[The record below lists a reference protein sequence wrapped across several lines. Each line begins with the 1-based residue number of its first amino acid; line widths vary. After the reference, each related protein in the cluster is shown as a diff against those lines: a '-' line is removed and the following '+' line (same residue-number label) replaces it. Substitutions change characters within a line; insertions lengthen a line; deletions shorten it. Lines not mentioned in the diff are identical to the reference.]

1 MTAKSA
7 HPERQTQNRIIKFFE
22 NELKYTYLGNL
33 EDEENFNVRWGDLK
47 QYLSSTGLSSDF
59 IESIVHKFHS
69 VVTDFSQSP
78 YKTNKEVYS
87 KLKYGIKIA
96 EHAGEAEKTIY
107 LINWEDPEK
116 NNFYIAEEVTVNDN
130 VEKRPDIVL
139 YINGIAIAVLELKKS
154 TVSVADGIRQNV
166 TNQREDFIQRFFST
180 IQICAAAND
189 SEGLRY
195 GTSGT
200 TEKYYLEWKED
211 CFTEQLQDKDDLDKF
226 IESKCEKQLN
236 LLEKQCYRIFQK
248 ERLLD
253 IIHNFIIYDS
263 GKKKVCRYNQFY
275 AIKRCQK
282 RLLRNQGGIVWHTQG
297 SGKSLTMVW
306 LSKWI
311 LENIKGSRVLII
323 TDREELDDQIEK
335 LFVEGV
341 KQNIAR
347 SKSSDDLLG
356 MLDNYD
362 ERLMCSLIH
371 KFGRRTGEV
380 SDLDYEKYVEE
391 LKKTMPEGFS
401 VKDKVFV
408 FVDECHRT
416 NSGKLHLAM
425 KSIMPDSVFIGF
437 TGTPLLQVDK
447 EHKTT
452 ATLFGG
458 FIHTYKFDQAV
469 SDGVVLDLR
478 YEARDV
484 PQEVSSKD
492 KIDAWFEAKTKG
504 LMPKAAA
511 ALKEKWA
518 TLQQLYSSKDRLDK
532 IAVDIIFDFET
543 KPRLCD
549 GRGNAL
555 LVAGSIAEACRYYE
569 IFQEKNFKNC
579 ALVSSYKPNR
589 SELRTDFSST
599 TEDSE
604 NWKKQK
610 AYLKMLGYNPD
621 VAVEDEA
628 FYKKI
633 ETFEEKVKEMFKEEP
648 ANMQLL
654 IVVDKLLTG
663 FDAPPC
669 TYLYIDKPMRDHG
682 LFQAICRVNR
692 LDGEDKE
699 FGYIV
704 DYKEL
709 FGDLK
714 DAVNSYTGGA
724 LSGYDVEDVSGLLKN
739 KLEEG
744 KKRFEFLLQELDT
757 LTDDVEYP
765 RDQLAFK
772 HFFCGE
778 SGTVDPENDE
788 DYAKLRSK
796 MYKLVSS
803 LARAYADLKPAF
815 DYVGYSKEMQEKL
828 DRVVKDYV
836 DMKDEIGLSSGD
848 FIDLKQYDSAMRHLI
863 DNYISAQESEKIGDM
878 ENFTLLAYIKK
889 KQEEDLKNGDTGSGK
904 KHTIAQ
910 QNVAETIENNIRR
923 KIVERTPIN
932 PKYYQKMSELFQS
945 LIDERKEEV
954 ASYKEMLEKYASLV
968 TKVESPEQS
977 DCRPDSIRSSKAL
990 CALYD
995 NFANDNE
1002 DYALK
1007 LHQAVLTTKQDHFR
1021 GDLIKERQIKGGIY
1035 KVVCAFEK
1043 ELPREGQMKKVEEIY
1058 KVVEKQEEY

>member
-1 MTAKSA
+1 MTKSA
-7 HPERQTQNRIIKFFE
+7 HSERETQNRIVQFFQK
-22 NELKYTYLGNL
+22 ELGYTYLGNL
-33 EDEENFNVRWGDLK
+33 ADGQNYNVRWGDWK
-47 QYLSSTGLSSDF
+47 RYLGGTGLSDAF
-59 IESIVHKFHS
+59 IDAIQTKFAQILS
-69 VVTDFSQSP
+69 DFSQSP
-78 YKTNKEVYS
+78 YHTNKEVYRI
-87 KLKYGIKIA
+87 LKYGLKLA
-96 EHAGEAEKTIY
+96 EHPGEAPKTVY
-107 LINWEDPEK
+107 FINWKEPDK
-116 NNFYIAEEVTVNDN
+116 NDFYIAEEVTVNDN

-139 YINGIAIAVLELKKS
+139 YVNGIAVAVMELKKS

-166 TNQREDFIQRFFST
+166 TNQREQFIQRFFST

-211 CFTEQLQDKDDLDKF
+211 NFTDQLQDKDDLDKL
-226 IESKCEKQLN
+226 IEDKCSHQLN

-248 ERLLD
+248 DRLLD

-263 GKKKVCRYNQFY
+263 GIKKICRYNQFY
-275 AIKRCQK
+275 AIKRCEK
-282 RLLRNQGGIVWHTQG
+282 RLIRNQGGIVWHTQG

-306 LSKWI
+306 LAKWI
-311 LENIKGSRVLII
+311 LENIKGARVLII

-335 LFVEGV
+335 IFTGV
-341 KQNIAR
+341 DLPIAR
-347 SKSSDDLLG
+347 SRSSDNLLN
-356 MLDNYD
+356 LLNSYD
-362 ERLMCSLIH
+362 RLMCSLIH

-391 LKKTMPEGFS
+391 LKKTIPEGFR
-401 VKDKVFV
+401 VKEKVFV

-437 TGTPLLQVDK
+437 TGTPLLKVDK
-447 EHKTT
+447 DKSTS
-452 ATLFGG
+452 AGLFGG

-478 YEARDV
+478 YEARNV

-504 LMPKAAA
+504 LMPKAIA

-518 TLQQLYSSKDRLDK
+518 TMQQLYSSKDRLEK
-532 IAVDIIFDFET
+532 IALDIIFDFET
-543 KPRLCD
+543 KQRLCD

-569 IFQEKNFKNC
+569 IFQEKNFKSC
-579 ALVSSYKPNR
+579 AIVSSYKPNR
-589 SELRTDFSST
+589 GELRTDFSST

-610 AYLKMLGYNPD
+610 AYLKMLGYDPD
-621 VAVEDEA
+621 VSVEDDD

-633 ETFEEKVKEMFKEEP
+633 ESFEQRVKYMFVEEP
-648 ANMQLL
+648 ANMKLL

-669 TYLYIDKPMRDHG
+669 TYLYIDKPMHDHG

-692 LDGEDKE
+692 LDGDDKE

-724 LSGYDVEDVSGLLKN
+724 LSGYSDEDVSGLLKN

-744 KKRFEFLLQELDT
+744 KKRFEALLHELDT

-778 SGTVDPENDE
+778 SGTVDPDNDE

-803 LARAYADLKPAF
+803 LARAYAELKPAF
-815 DYVGYSKEMQEKL
+815 DDVGYSKEHQDKYN
-828 DRVVKDYV
+828 RIVKDYM
-836 DMKDEIGLSSGD
+836 DLREEIGLSSGD
-848 FIDLKQYDSAMRHLI
+848 FIDLKQYDTAMRHLI
-863 DNYISAQESEKIGDM
+863 DNYIGAQDSERLGDM
-878 ENFTLLAYIKK
+878 ENFTLLSYIKK
-889 KQEEDLKNGDTGSGK
+889 KQEEDQKNDGTDHVK
-904 KHTIAQ
+904 KHTKAQ

-923 KIVERTPIN
+923 KIIEKSPIN
-932 PKYYQKMSELFQS
+932 PKHYQKMSELFQT
-945 LIDERKEEV
+945 LIDERKNEV
-954 ASYKEMLEKYASLV
+954 ASYKEMLEKYAELINQ
-968 TKVESPEQS
+968 VEAPEKN
-977 DCRPDSIRSSKAL
+977 DIHPLSIRTSLAL

-995 NFANDNE
+995 NFGQNE
-1002 DYALK
+1002 EYALA
-1007 LHQAVLTTKQDHFR
+1007 LHNAVLDTKQDHFR

-1035 KVVCAFEK
+1035 KVVCKFESD
-1043 ELPREGQMKKVEEIY
+1043 LPREQQMKKVEEIY
-1058 KVVEKQEEY
+1058 AVAEKQEEY

>member
-1 MTAKSA
+1 MTRSA
-7 HPERQTQNRIIKFFE
+7 HPESETQKRIIKFFK
-22 NELKYTYLGNL
+22 NELGYEYLGNL
-33 EDEENFNVRWGDLK
+33 EDDINENVRWSDWTEFLLK
-47 QYLSSTGLSSDF
+47 AGYSSEFIFSLMTEFKRTLSDY
-59 IESIVHKFHS
+59 
-69 VVTDFSQSP
+69 SQSP
-78 YKTNKEVYS
+78 YHTNKEVYRI
-87 KLKYGIKIA
+87 LKYGLKLP
-96 EHAGEAEKTIY
+96 EHPGEAPKTVY
-107 LINWEDPEK
+107 FINWEEPEK
-116 NNFYIAEEVTVNDN
+116 NDFYIAEEVTVNGN

-139 YINGIAIAVLELKKS
+139 YINGIAVAVMELKKS

-166 TNQREDFIQRFFST
+166 TNQREQFIERFFST

-195 GTSGT
+195 GTFKT
-200 TEKYYLEWKED
+200 PEKYYLEWKED
-211 CFTEQLQDKDDLDKF
+211 NFTDQLQDKDDLDKE
-226 IESKCEKQLN
+226 IESKCSNQLN
-236 LLEKQCYRIFQK
+236 LLEQQCYRIFQK

-253 IIHNFIIYDS
+253 IIHNFIIFDN
-263 GKKKVCRYNQFY
+263 GIKKICRYNQFY
-275 AIKRCQK
+275 AVKRCQK
-282 RLLRNQGGIVWHTQG
+282 RLVRNQGGIVWHTQG

-306 LSKWI
+306 LAKWI
-311 LENIKGSRVLII
+311 LENISGSRVLVI

-335 LFVEGV
+335 IFVGV
-341 KQNIAR
+341 DLNIVR
-347 SKSSDDLLG
+347 SKSSDDLLSLLNG
-356 MLDNYD
+356 Y

-391 LKKTMPEGFS
+391 LKKTIPEGFS
-401 VKDKVFV
+401 VKEKVFV

-425 KSIMPDSVFIGF
+425 KSIMPDSVFVGF
-437 TGTPLLQVDK
+437 TGTPLLKVDK
-447 EHKTT
+447 EQRTT

-469 SDGVVLDLR
+469 RDGVVVDLR
-478 YEARDV
+478 YEARNV

-504 LMPKAAA
+504 LMPKAVA

-518 TLQQLYSSKDRLDK
+518 TMQQLYSSRDRLEK
-532 IAVDIIFDFET
+532 IAVDIMFDFET
-543 KPRLCD
+543 KQRLCD

-579 ALVSSYKPNR
+579 AIVSSYKPNR
-589 SELRTDFSST
+589 GELRTDFSST

-610 AYLKMLGYNPD
+610 AYLKMLGYDPD
-621 VAVEDEA
+621 VSVEDND
-628 FYKKI
+628 FYRRIDEFEIRVKK
-633 ETFEEKVKEMFKEEP
+633 MFVEEP

-692 LDGEDKE
+692 LDGDDKE
-699 FGYIV
+699 FGYVV
-704 DYKEL
+704 DFKEL
-709 FGDLK
+709 FGNLT
-714 DAVNSYTGGA
+714 DAVNSYTGNA
-724 LSGYDVEDVSGLLKN
+724 LSGFDDEDVSGLLKN

-744 KKRFEFLLQELDT
+744 KKRFEFLLQELET

-788 DYAKLRSK
+788 EYAKLRSK
-796 MYKLVSS
+796 MYKIVSS

-815 DYVGYSKEMQEKL
+815 DDVGYSKEQQEKYN
-828 DRVVKDYV
+828 RIVKDYM

-848 FIDLKQYDSAMRHLI
+848 FIDLKQYDNAMRHLI
-863 DNYISAQESEKIGDM
+863 DNYISASDSEKLGDM
-878 ENFTLLAYIKK
+878 ENFTLLAYIQK
-889 KQEEDLKNGDTGSGK
+889 KQEEENQKEESDKDENRRK
-904 KHTIAQ
+904 AH
-910 QNVAETIENNIRR
+910 QNVAENIENNIRR
-923 KIVERTPIN
+923 KIIEKTPVN
-932 PKYYQKMSELFQS
+932 PKYYQKMSELFQT
-945 LIDERKEEV
+945 LINERKEEV
-954 ASYKEMLEKYASLV
+954 ASYKEMLEKYAELV
-968 TKVESPEQS
+968 TQVESPEQN
-977 DCRPDSIRSSKAL
+977 DMHPESIRVSLAL

-995 NFANDNE
+995 NFGQKE
-1002 DYALK
+1002 DYALA
-1007 LHQAVLTTKQDHFR
+1007 LHKAVLATKQNRFR
-1021 GDLIKERQIKGGIY
+1021 GDLIKERQIKGGIF
-1035 KVVCAFEK
+1035 KEVCRFESD
-1043 ELPREGQMKKVEEIY
+1043 LPRDEQMKKVEEIY
-1058 KVVEKQEEY
+1058 AVVEKQDEY

>member
-1 MTAKSA
+1 MTKSA
-7 HPERQTQNRIIKFFE
+7 HPERETQNRIVTFFQK
-22 NELKYTYLGNL
+22 ELGYKYLGNL
-33 EDEENFNVRWGDLK
+33 EESENYNVRWGDWKSFLTDNG
-47 QYLSSTGLSSDF
+47 YGAAF
-59 IESIVHKFHS
+59 IESLQNEFNKILA
-69 VVTDFSQSP
+69 DFSQSP
-78 YKTNKEVYS
+78 YHTNKEVYRI
-87 KLKYGIKIA
+87 LKYGLKLA
-96 EHAGEAEKTIY
+96 EHPGESPKTVY
-107 LINWEDPEK
+107 FINWEEPEK
-116 NNFYIAEEVTVNDN
+116 NNFYIAEEVTINGN

-139 YINGIAIAVLELKKS
+139 YINGIAVAVMELKKS

-166 TNQREDFIQRFFST
+166 TNQREQFIQRFFST
-180 IQICAAAND
+180 VQICAAAND

-211 CFTEQLQDKDDLDKF
+211 NFTDQLQDKDDLDKE
-226 IESKCEKQLN
+226 IETACSKQLN

-263 GKKKVCRYNQFY
+263 GIKKVCRYNQFY

-282 RLLRNQGGIVWHTQG
+282 RLARNQGGIVWHTQG

-306 LSKWI
+306 LTKWI
-311 LENIKGSRVLII
+311 LENITGARVLII

-335 LFVEGV
+335 IFTGV
-341 KQNIAR
+341 DLQIAR
-347 SKSSDDLLG
+347 SKSSDDLLN
-356 MLDNYD
+356 LLNNYD
-362 ERLMCSLIH
+362 WRLMCSLIH

-391 LKKTMPEGFS
+391 LKKTIPVGFS

-437 TGTPLLQVDK
+437 TGTPLLKVDK
-447 EHKTT
+447 EQKTT

-469 SDGVVLDLR
+469 RDGVVLDLR
-478 YEARDV
+478 YEARNV

-504 LMPKAAA
+504 LMPKATA

-518 TLQQLYSSKDRLDK
+518 TLQQLYSSKDRLEK
-532 IAVDIIFDFET
+532 IALDIIFDFET
-543 KPRLCD
+543 KQRLCD

-555 LVAGSIAEACRYYE
+555 LVAGSISEACRYYE

-579 ALVSSYKPNR
+579 AIVSSYKPNR
-589 SELRTDFSST
+589 AELRTDFSST

-610 AYLKMLGYNPD
+610 AYLKMLGYDPD
-621 VAVEDEA
+621 LSVEDDD

-633 ETFEEKVKEMFKEEP
+633 EAFEKRVKDMFVDEP

-669 TYLYIDKPMRDHG
+669 TYLYIDKPMHDHG

-692 LDGEDKE
+692 LDGDDKE
-699 FGYIV
+699 FGYVV

-714 DAVNSYTGGA
+714 DAVNSYTGNA
-724 LSGYDVEDVSGLLKN
+724 LSGFDEEDISGLLKN

-744 KKRFEFLLQELDT
+744 KKRFEFLLQELET

-778 SGTVDPENDE
+778 SGTVDPDND
-788 DYAKLRSK
+788 DDFAKLRSK

-815 DYVGYSKEMQEKL
+815 DDVGYSKEQQEKYNKL
-828 DRVVKDYV
+828 VKEYV
-836 DMKDEIGLSSGD
+836 DLKDEIGLSSGD

-863 DNYISAQESEKIGDM
+863 DNYISASDSEKLGDM
-878 ENFTLLAYIKK
+878 ENFTLLAYIQK
-889 KQEEDLKNGDTGSGK
+889 KQEEDLKNGGSESGK
-904 KHTIAQ
+904 KHTLAQ

-923 KIVERTPIN
+923 KIIEKTPVN
-932 PKYYQKMSELFQS
+932 PKYYQKMSELFQT

-954 ASYKEMLEKYASLV
+954 ASYKEMLEKYAGLV
-968 TKVESPEQS
+968 IQVENPEQNDS
-977 DCRPDSIRSSKAL
+977 HPESIRTSLAL

-995 NFANDNE
+995 NFGE
-1002 DYALK
+1002 DEEYALA
-1007 LHQAVLTTKQDHFR
+1007 LHKAVLDTKQDHFR

-1035 KVVCAFEK
+1035 RVVQKFMNEAERD
-1043 ELPREGQMKKVEEIY
+1043 EQMAT
-1058 KVVEKQEEY
+1058 VEKIYEIVKEQAEY

>member
-1 MTAKSA
+1 MAKSL
-7 HPERQTQNRIIKFFE
+7 HPERETQNRIVKFFE
-22 NELKYTYLGNL
+22 KELGYKYLGNL
-33 EDEENFNVRWGDLK
+33 GDEENFNIRWGDWK
-47 QYLSSTGLSSDF
+47 KFLSDSGYSAAFIDSLQNEFFKTLS
-59 IESIVHKFHS
+59 
-69 VVTDFSQSP
+69 DFSQSP
-78 YKTNKEVYS
+78 YHTNKEVYRI
-87 KLKYGIKIA
+87 LKYGLKLA
-96 EHAGEAEKTIY
+96 EFPGEAPKTVY
-107 LINWEDPEK
+107 FINWEEPEK
-116 NNFYIAEEVTVNDN
+116 NNFYIAEEVTVNGN

-139 YINGIAIAVLELKKS
+139 YINGIAIAVMELKKS

-166 TNQREDFIQRFFST
+166 TNQREQFIQRFFST
-180 IQICAAAND
+180 IQICVAAND

-211 CFTEQLQDKDDLDKF
+211 NFTDQLQDKDDLDKE
-226 IESKCEKQLN
+226 IEAKCEKQLN

-263 GKKKVCRYNQFY
+263 GIKKICRYNQFY
-275 AIKRCQK
+275 AIKRCEK
-282 RLLRNQGGIVWHTQG
+282 RLVRNQGGIVWHTQG

-306 LSKWI
+306 LTKWI
-311 LENIKGSRVLII
+311 LENIKSSRVLII
-323 TDREELDDQIEK
+323 TDREELDEQIEK
-335 LFVEGV
+335 IFTGV
-341 KQNIAR
+341 DLKIAR
-347 SKSSDDLLG
+347 SKSSDNLLTH
-356 MLDNYD
+356 LNSY
-362 ERLMCSLIH
+362 ETRLMCSLIH

-391 LKKTMPEGFS
+391 LKKTIPADFS

-425 KSIMPDSVFIGF
+425 KSIMPDSVFVGF
-437 TGTPLLQVDK
+437 TGTPLLKVDK
-447 EHKTT
+447 EQKTT

-478 YEARDV
+478 YEARNIPQDV
-484 PQEVSSKD
+484 SNKE
-492 KIDAWFEAKTKG
+492 KIDAWFESKTKG
-504 LMPKAAA
+504 LMPKAVA
-511 ALKEKWA
+511 ALKQKWA
-518 TLQQLYSSKDRLDK
+518 TMQQLYSSKDRLSK
-532 IAVDIIFDFET
+532 IALDIIFDFGT

-569 IFQEKNFKNC
+569 IFQDKNFKNC
-579 ALVSSYKPNR
+579 AIVSSYKPNR

-621 VAVEDEA
+621 VSVEDDD

-633 ETFEEKVKEMFKEEP
+633 EVFEKRVKDMFVEEP

-669 TYLYIDKPMRDHG
+669 TYLYIDKPMHDHG

-692 LDGEDKE
+692 LDNEDKE

-724 LSGYDVEDVSGLLKN
+724 LSGYSEEDVSGLLKN

-757 LTDDVEYP
+757 LTDDVDYP

-788 DYAKLRSK
+788 EYAKLRSK

-815 DYVGYSKEMQEKL
+815 DDVGYSKEQQEKYNRL
-828 DRVVKDYV
+828 VKDYI
-836 DMKDEIGLSSGD
+836 DLKDEIGLSSGD

-863 DNYISAQESEKIGDM
+863 DNYISAQESEKLGDM
-878 ENFTLLAYIKK
+878 ENFTLLSYIKK
-889 KQEEDLKNGDTGSGK
+889 KQDEELKNGTSDTGKRHSK
-904 KHTIAQ
+904 AQ

-923 KIVERTPIN
+923 KIVEKTPVN
-932 PKYYQKMSELFQS
+932 PKYYQKMSELFQT
-945 LIDERKEEV
+945 LIDERKNEV
-954 ASYKEMLEKYASLV
+954 ASYKEMLEKYANLVSDIEQPENNDIHPESICSSL
-968 TKVESPEQS
+968 
-977 DCRPDSIRSSKAL
+977 AL

-995 NFANDNE
+995 NFTQNE
-1002 DYALK
+1002 EYALA
-1007 LHQAVLTTKQDHFR
+1007 LHEAILNTKQDHFR

-1035 KVVCAFEK
+1035 KVVCKYESN
-1043 ELPREGQMKKVEEIY
+1043 LTREEQMKKVEEIY
-1058 KVVEKQEEY
+1058 FVAEKQEEY

>member
-7 HPERQTQNRIIKFFE
+7 HPEKETQKRIIKFFE
-22 NELKYTYLGNL
+22 NELNYTYLGNL
-33 EDEENFNVRWGDLK
+33 EDEENYNVRWSDLK
-47 QYLSSTGLSSDF
+47 AYLSSSELSSDF
-59 IESIVHKFHS
+59 IESIINKFHTA
-69 VVTDFSQSP
+69 VTDFSQSP
-78 YKTNKEVYS
+78 YHTNKEVYGI
-87 KLKYGIKIA
+87 LKYGLKLA
-96 EHAGEAEKTIY
+96 EHADEAPKTIY
-107 LINWEDPEK
+107 LINWDEPEK
-116 NNFYIAEEVTVNDN
+116 NNFYIAEEVTVNGN
-130 VEKRPDIVL
+130 VEKRPDLVL
-139 YINGIAIAVLELKKS
+139 YINGIAIAVMELKKS

-195 GTSGT
+195 GTFKT
-200 TEKYYLEWKED
+200 PEKYYLEWKED
-211 CFTEQLQDKDDLDKF
+211 CFTDQLQDKDDLDKL
-226 IESKCEKQLN
+226 IESKCDKQLN

-253 IIHNFIIYDS
+253 IIHNFIIFDS
-263 GKKKVCRYNQFY
+263 GIKKVCRYNQFY
-275 AIKRCQK
+275 AIKRCEK

-335 LFVEGV
+335 IFTGV
-341 KQNIAR
+341 DLKIAR
-347 SKSSDDLLG
+347 SKSSDNLLS

-484 PQEVSSKD
+484 PQDVTSKD
-492 KIDAWFEAKTKG
+492 KIDAWFDAKTKG

-511 ALKEKWA
+511 ALKAKWA
-518 TLQQLYSSKDRLDK
+518 TLQQLYSSKDRLEK
-532 IAVDIIFDFET
+532 IALDIIFDFET
-543 KPRLCD
+543 KQRLCD

-569 IFQEKNFKNC
+569 IFQDKNFKNC
-579 ALVSSYKPNR
+579 AIVSSYKPNR
-589 SELRTDFSST
+589 GELRTDFSST

-604 NWKKQK
+604 TWKKQK

-621 VAVEDEA
+621 VSVEDDD

-633 ETFEEKVKEMFKEEP
+633 EAFEKRVKEMFIEEP

-669 TYLYIDKPMRDHG
+669 TYLYIDKPMHDHG

-724 LSGYDVEDVSGLLKN
+724 LSGYDDEDISGLLKSR
-739 KLEEG
+739 LEEG

-815 DYVGYSKEMQEKL
+815 NDVGYSKELQAKY
-828 DRVVKDYV
+828 DQCVKDYI

-863 DNYISAQESEKIGDM
+863 DNYINAQESEKIGDM

-889 KQEEDLKNGDTGSGK
+889 KQEEDLKNGGSNNNK
-904 KHTIAQ
+904 KHTTAQ

-923 KIVERTPIN
+923 KIVEKSPIN

-968 TKVESPEQS
+968 TEVESPEKDES
-977 DCRPDSIRSSKAL
+977 RPNSIRSSKAL

-1007 LHQAVLTTKQDHFR
+1007 LHQAILNTKQDHFR

-1043 ELPREGQMKKVEEIY
+1043 ELIREEQMKKVEEIY

>member
-1 MTAKSA
+1 MT
-7 HPERQTQNRIIKFFE
+7 
-22 NELKYTYLGNL
+22 
-33 EDEENFNVRWGDLK
+33 
-47 QYLSSTGLSSDF
+47 
-59 IESIVHKFHS
+59 FHS
-69 VVTDFSQSP
+69 RS
-78 YKTNKEVYS
+78 
-87 KLKYGIKIA
+87 
-96 EHAGEAEKTIY
+96 KTIY
-107 LINWEDPEK
+107 LINWEQPEK
-116 NNFYIAEEVTVNDN
+116 NDFYIAEEVTVNGN
-130 VEKRPDIVL
+130 VEKRPDLVL
-139 YINGIAIAVLELKKS
+139 YINGIAVAVIELKKS

-248 ERLLD
+248 DRLLD
-253 IIHNFIIYDS
+253 ILHNFIIYDS
-263 GKKKVCRYNQFY
+263 GIKKVCRYNQFY
-275 AIKRCQK
+275 ALKRCQK

-335 LFVEGV
+335 IFTGV
-341 KQNIAR
+341 DLKIAR
-347 SKSSDDLLG
+347 SKSSDDLLS

-391 LKKTMPEGFS
+391 LKKTMSEGFS

-543 KPRLCD
+543 KQRLCD

-569 IFQEKNFKNC
+569 IFQDKNFKNC
-579 ALVSSYKPNR
+579 AIVSSYKPNR
-589 SELRTDFSST
+589 GELRTDFSST

-604 NWKKQK
+604 TWKKQK

-621 VAVEDEA
+621 VSVEDDD

-633 ETFEEKVKEMFKEEP
+633 E
-648 ANMQLL
+648 
-654 IVVDKLLTG
+654 
-663 FDAPPC
+663 
-669 TYLYIDKPMRDHG
+669 
-682 LFQAICRVNR
+682 
-692 LDGEDKE
+692 
-699 FGYIV
+699 
-704 DYKEL
+704 
-709 FGDLK
+709 
-714 DAVNSYTGGA
+714 
-724 LSGYDVEDVSGLLKN
+724 
-739 KLEEG
+739 
-744 KKRFEFLLQELDT
+744 
-757 LTDDVEYP
+757 
-765 RDQLAFK
+765 AFK
-772 HFFCGE
+772 K
-778 SGTVDPENDE
+778 T
-788 DYAKLRSK
+788 R
-796 MYKLVSS
+796 
-803 LARAYADLKPAF
+803 
-815 DYVGYSKEMQEKL
+815 
-828 DRVVKDYV
+828 
-836 DMKDEIGLSSGD
+836 
-848 FIDLKQYDSAMRHLI
+848 
-863 DNYISAQESEKIGDM
+863 
-878 ENFTLLAYIKK
+878 
-889 KQEEDLKNGDTGSGK
+889 
-904 KHTIAQ
+904 
-910 QNVAETIENNIRR
+910 
-923 KIVERTPIN
+923 
-932 PKYYQKMSELFQS
+932 
-945 LIDERKEEV
+945 
-954 ASYKEMLEKYASLV
+954 
-968 TKVESPEQS
+968 
-977 DCRPDSIRSSKAL
+977 
-990 CALYD
+990 
-995 NFANDNE
+995 
-1002 DYALK
+1002 
-1007 LHQAVLTTKQDHFR
+1007 
-1021 GDLIKERQIKGGIY
+1021 
-1035 KVVCAFEK
+1035 
-1043 ELPREGQMKKVEEIY
+1043 
-1058 KVVEKQEEY
+1058 

>member
-1 MTAKSA
+1 MAKSV
-7 HPERQTQNRIIKFFE
+7 HPERETQNRIINFFQK
-22 NELKYTYLGNL
+22 ELGYKYLGNL
-33 EDEENFNVRWGDLK
+33 GDEENFNIRWGDWK
-47 QYLSSTGLSSDF
+47 KFLSDSGYSAPF
-59 IESIVHKFHS
+59 VESLQNEFFKTFN
-69 VVTDFSQSP
+69 DFSKSP
-78 YKTNKEVYS
+78 YHTNKEVYRI
-87 KLKYGIKIA
+87 LKYGLKLA
-96 EHAGEAEKTIY
+96 EFPGEAPKTVY
-107 LINWEDPEK
+107 FINWKEPEK
-116 NNFYIAEEVTVNDN
+116 NNFYIAEEVTVNGN

-139 YINGIAIAVLELKKS
+139 YINGIAIAVMELKKS

-166 TNQREDFIQRFFST
+166 TNQREQFIQRFFST
-180 IQICAAAND
+180 IQICVAAND

-211 CFTEQLQDKDDLDKF
+211 NFTDQLQDKDDLDK
-226 IESKCEKQLN
+226 ILEGKCSKQLN
-236 LLEKQCYRIFQK
+236 LLEQQCYRIFQK
-248 ERLLD
+248 ERLLN
-253 IIHNFIIYDS
+253 IIHNFIIFDS
-263 GKKKVCRYNQFY
+263 GIKKICRYNQFY
-275 AIKRCQK
+275 AIMRCEK
-282 RLLRNQGGIVWHTQG
+282 RLSRNQGGIVWHTQG

-306 LSKWI
+306 LAKWI
-311 LENIKGSRVLII
+311 LENIKDSRVLII

-335 LFVEGV
+335 IFTGV
-341 KQNIAR
+341 DLNIKR
-347 SKSSDDLLG
+347 SRSSDNLLKL
-356 MLDNYD
+356 LDGYD
-362 ERLMCSLIH
+362 RLMCSLIH
-371 KFGRRTGEV
+371 KFGRRTGDV

-391 LKKTMPEGFS
+391 LKKTIPADFS

-425 KSIMPDSVFIGF
+425 KSIMPDSVFVGF
-437 TGTPLLQVDK
+437 TGTPLLKVDK

-469 SDGVVLDLR
+469 NDGVVLDLR
-478 YEARDV
+478 YEARNIPQDV
-484 PQEVSSKD
+484 SNKE
-492 KIDAWFEAKTKG
+492 KIDAWFESKTKG
-504 LMPKAAA
+504 LMPKAVA
-511 ALKEKWA
+511 ALKQKWA
-518 TLQQLYSSKDRLDK
+518 TMQQLYSSKDRLEK
-532 IAVDIIFDFET
+532 IALDIIFDFET
-543 KPRLCD
+543 KQRLCD

-569 IFQEKNFKNC
+569 IFQDKNFKNC
-579 ALVSSYKPNR
+579 AIVSSYKPNR

-599 TEDSE
+599 IEDSE

-621 VAVEDEA
+621 VSVEDNDFYNKIEA
-628 FYKKI
+628 F
-633 ETFEEKVKEMFKEEP
+633 EKRVKDMFVEEP

-669 TYLYIDKPMRDHG
+669 TYLYIDKSMHDHG

-714 DAVNSYTGGA
+714 DAVKSYTGGA
-724 LSGYDVEDVSGLLKN
+724 LSGYSEEDISGLLKN

-778 SGTVDPENDE
+778 SGNVDPENDE
-788 DYAKLRSK
+788 EYAKLRSK
-796 MYKLVSS
+796 MYKIVSS

-815 DYVGYSKEMQEKL
+815 DDVGYTKEQQETYNRL
-828 DRVVKDYV
+828 VKDYM
-836 DMKDEIGLSSGD
+836 DLKDEIGLSSGD
-848 FIDLKQYDSAMRHLI
+848 FIDLKQYDSSMRHLI
-863 DNYISAQESEKIGDM
+863 DNYIRAEDSEKIGDM

-889 KQEEDLKNGDTGSGK
+889 KQSEDLKNDFDSNK
-904 KHTIAQ
+904 KQNKAQ

-923 KIVERTPIN
+923 KIIEKTPVN
-932 PKYYQKMSELFQS
+932 PKYYQKMSELFQI
-945 LIDERKEEV
+945 LINERKEEV
-954 ASYKEMLEKYASLV
+954 ASYKEMLEKYANLV
-968 TKVESPEQS
+968 SDIEEPLKSNFYPE
-977 DCRPDSIRSSKAL
+977 SIRSSFAL

-995 NFANDNE
+995 NFTQNE
-1002 DYALK
+1002 EYALA
-1007 LHQAVLTTKQDHFR
+1007 LHESILTTKQDHFR
-1021 GDLIKERQIKGGIY
+1021 GDLIKERQKKGGIY
-1035 KVVCAFEK
+1035 QVIRKFE
-1043 ELPREGQMKKVEEIY
+1043 LNLSREEQMKKVEAIY
-1058 KVVEKQEEY
+1058 EVVKEQDEY

>member
-1 MTAKSA
+1 MTKSA
-7 HPERQTQNRIIKFFE
+7 HPERETQKRIIKFFQK
-22 NELKYTYLGNL
+22 ELGYTYLGDL
-33 EDEENFNVRWGDLK
+33 SEDQNYNIRWGDWK
-47 QYLSSTGLSSDF
+47 KFLSDSGYSAPF
-59 IESIVHKFHS
+59 IESLQNEFFKTLS
-69 VVTDFSQSP
+69 DYSQSP
-78 YKTNKEVYS
+78 YHTNKEVYRI
-87 KLKYGIKIA
+87 LKYGLKLA
-96 EHAGEAEKTIY
+96 EHPGEAPKTVY
-107 LINWEDPEK
+107 FINWDEPEK
-116 NNFYIAEEVTVNDN
+116 NDFYIAEEVTVNGN

-139 YINGIAIAVLELKKS
+139 YINGIAVAVMELKKS

-166 TNQREDFIQRFFST
+166 TNQREQFIQRFFST
-180 IQICAAAND
+180 VQICVAAND

-211 CFTEQLQDKDDLDKF
+211 NFTDQLQDKDDLDKE
-226 IESKCEKQLN
+226 IETACAKQLN

-248 ERLLD
+248 SRLLD
-253 IIHNFIIYDS
+253 IIHNFIIYDN
-263 GKKKVCRYNQFY
+263 GIKKICRYNQFY
-275 AIKRCQK
+275 AIKRCEK
-282 RLLRNQGGIVWHTQG
+282 RLARNQGGIVWHTQG

-306 LSKWI
+306 LTKWI

-335 LFVEGV
+335 IFNGV
-341 KQNIAR
+341 DLKIKR
-347 SKSSDDLLG
+347 SKSSNNLLDLL
-356 MLDNYD
+356 NEY
-362 ERLMCSLIH
+362 ENRLMCSLIH

-380 SDLDYEKYVEE
+380 SDLDYEKYVAE
-391 LKKTMPEGFS
+391 LKKTIPEGFS
-401 VKDKVFV
+401 VKEKVFV

-425 KSIMPDSVFIGF
+425 KSIMPDSVFVGF
-437 TGTPLLQVDK
+437 TGTPLLKVDK
-447 EHKTT
+447 DKKTT
-452 ATLFGG
+452 AGLFGG
-458 FIHTYKFDQAV
+458 YIHTYKFDQAV

-478 YEARDV
+478 YEARNV
-484 PQEVSSKD
+484 PQEVNSKE
-492 KIDAWFEAKTKG
+492 KIDAWFDAKTKG
-504 LMPKAAA
+504 LMPKATA

-518 TLQQLYSSKDRLDK
+518 TMQQLYSSKDRLKK
-532 IAVDIIFDFET
+532 IALDIIFDFET
-543 KPRLCD
+543 KQRLCD

-569 IFQEKNFKNC
+569 IFQAENFKNC
-579 ALVSSYKPNR
+579 AIVSSYKPNR
-589 SELRTDFSST
+589 GELRTDFSST

-610 AYLKMLGYNPD
+610 AYLKMLGYDPD
-621 VAVEDEA
+621 VSVEDDD

-633 ETFEEKVKEMFKEEP
+633 EAFEKRVKTMFVEEP

-669 TYLYIDKPMRDHG
+669 TYLYIDKPMHDHG

-714 DAVNSYTGGA
+714 EAVNSYTGGA
-724 LSGYDVEDVSGLLKN
+724 LSGYSDEDVSGLLKSR
-739 KLEEG
+739 LEEG
-744 KKRFEFLLQELDT
+744 KKRFELLLQELDT

-778 SGTVDPENDE
+778 SGTVDPDNDE
-788 DYAKLRSK
+788 NYAKLRSK

-815 DYVGYSKEMQEKL
+815 DDVGYSKEQQEKYN
-828 DRVVKDYV
+828 RVVKDYM
-836 DMKDEIGLSSGD
+836 DLKDEIGLSSGD

-863 DNYISAQESEKIGDM
+863 DNYISAQDSEKLGEM
-878 ENFTLLAYIKK
+878 ENFTLLSYIKK
-889 KQEEDLKNGDTGSGK
+889 KQEEDEKNGGSDLGK
-904 KHTIAQ
+904 KHSKAQ

-923 KIVERTPIN
+923 KIIEKTPVN
-932 PKYYQKMSELFQS
+932 PKYYQKMSELFQT
-945 LIDERKEEV
+945 LIDERKDEV
-954 ASYKEMLEKYASLV
+954 ASYKEMLEKYAELV
-968 TKVESPEQS
+968 SKVEEPEKNDIHPQ
-977 DCRPDSIRSSKAL
+977 SIRTSLAL

-995 NFANDNE
+995 NFGQNE
-1002 DYALK
+1002 EYALA
-1007 LHQAVLTTKQDHFR
+1007 LHKAVLDTKQDHFR

-1035 KVVCAFEK
+1035 KVVCEFESDLQRD
-1043 ELPREGQMKKVEEIY
+1043 EQMKKVEEIY
-1058 KVVEKQEEY
+1058 AVAEMQEEY

>member
-1 MTAKSA
+1 MSKSL
-7 HPERQTQNRIIKFFE
+7 HPERETQNRIVKFFE
-22 NELKYTYLGNL
+22 KELGYKYLGNL
-33 EDEENFNVRWGDLK
+33 EAEANFNVRWGDWK
-47 QYLSSTGLSSDF
+47 KFLSDSGYSAPF
-59 IESIVHKFHS
+59 VESLQNEFNKMLA
-69 VVTDFSQSP
+69 DFSQSP
-78 YKTNKEVYS
+78 YHTNKEVYRI
-87 KLKYGIKIA
+87 LKYGLKLA
-96 EHAGEAEKTIY
+96 EFPGEAPKTVY
-107 LINWEDPEK
+107 FINWEEPEK
-116 NNFYIAEEVTVNDN
+116 NNFYIAEEVTVNGN

-139 YINGIAIAVLELKKS
+139 YINGIAIAVMELKKS

-166 TNQREDFIQRFFST
+166 TNQREQFIQRFFST
-180 IQICAAAND
+180 IQICVAAND

-211 CFTEQLQDKDDLDKF
+211 NFTDQLQDKDDLDK
-226 IESKCEKQLN
+226 ILEGKCSKQLN
-236 LLEKQCYRIFQK
+236 LLEQQCYRIFQK

-253 IIHNFIIYDS
+253 IIHNFIIFDS
-263 GKKKVCRYNQFY
+263 GIKKICRYNQFY
-275 AIKRCQK
+275 AIKRCEK
-282 RLLRNQGGIVWHTQG
+282 RLSRNQGGIVWHTQG

-306 LSKWI
+306 LAKWI
-311 LENIKGSRVLII
+311 LENIKDSRVLII

-335 LFVEGV
+335 IFTGV
-341 KQNIAR
+341 DLNIKR
-347 SKSSDDLLG
+347 SRSSDNLLKL
-356 MLDNYD
+356 LDGYD
-362 ERLMCSLIH
+362 RLMCSLIH
-371 KFGRRTGEV
+371 KFGRRTGDV

-391 LKKTMPEGFS
+391 LKKTIPADFS

-425 KSIMPDSVFIGF
+425 KSIMPDSVFVGF
-437 TGTPLLQVDK
+437 TGTPLLKVDK

-469 SDGVVLDLR
+469 NDGVVLDLR
-478 YEARDV
+478 YEAKNIPQDV
-484 PQEVSSKD
+484 SNKE
-492 KIDAWFEAKTKG
+492 KIDAWFESKTKG
-504 LMPKAAA
+504 LMPKAVA
-511 ALKEKWA
+511 ALKQKWA
-518 TLQQLYSSKDRLDK
+518 TMQQLYSSKDRLEK
-532 IAVDIIFDFET
+532 IALDIIFDFET
-543 KPRLCD
+543 KQRLCD

-569 IFQEKNFKNC
+569 IFQDKNFKNC
-579 ALVSSYKPNR
+579 AIVSSYKPNR

-610 AYLKMLGYNPD
+610 AYLKMLGYNQD
-621 VAVEDEA
+621 VSVEDDD

-633 ETFEEKVKEMFKEEP
+633 EAFEKRVKDMFVEEP

-669 TYLYIDKPMRDHG
+669 TYLYIDKSMHDHG

-714 DAVNSYTGGA
+714 DAVKSYTGGA
-724 LSGYDVEDVSGLLKN
+724 LSGYSEEDISGLLKN

-778 SGTVDPENDE
+778 SGNVDPENDE
-788 DYAKLRSK
+788 EYAKLRSK
-796 MYKLVSS
+796 MYKIVSS

-815 DYVGYSKEMQEKL
+815 DDVGYTKEQQETYNRL
-828 DRVVKDYV
+828 VKDYM
-836 DMKDEIGLSSGD
+836 DLKDEIGLSSGD
-848 FIDLKQYDSAMRHLI
+848 FIDLKQYDSSMRHLI
-863 DNYISAQESEKIGDM
+863 DNYIRAEDSEKIGDM
-878 ENFTLLAYIKK
+878 KNFTLLAYIKK
-889 KQEEDLKNGDTGSGK
+889 KQAEDLKNDFDSNK
-904 KHTIAQ
+904 KQNKAQ

-923 KIVERTPIN
+923 KIIEKTPVN
-932 PKYYQKMSELFQS
+932 PKYYQKMSELFQI
-945 LIDERKEEV
+945 LINERKEEV
-954 ASYKEMLEKYASLV
+954 ASYKEMLEKYANLV
-968 TKVESPEQS
+968 SDIEEPLKSKFYPE
-977 DCRPDSIRSSKAL
+977 SIRSSFAL

-995 NFANDNE
+995 NFTQNE
-1002 DYALK
+1002 EYALA
-1007 LHQAVLTTKQDHFR
+1007 LHESILTTKQDHFR

-1035 KVVCAFEK
+1035 QVIRKFE
-1043 ELPREGQMKKVEEIY
+1043 LNLSREEQMKKVEAIY
-1058 KVVEKQEEY
+1058 EVVKEQDEY

>member
-1 MTAKSA
+1 MTKSQ
-7 HPERQTQNRIIKFFE
+7 HSERETQNRIVKFFE
-22 NELKYTYLGNL
+22 NDLGYIYLGNL
-33 EDEENFNVRWGDLK
+33 EDSENYNVRWGDLK
-47 QYLSSTGLSSDF
+47 KFLSDSGYSASF
-59 IESIVHKFHS
+59 IEALQNEFAKMLN
-69 VVTDFSQSP
+69 DFSQSS
-78 YKTNKEVYS
+78 YHTNKEVYRI
-87 KLKYGIKIA
+87 LKYGLKLA
-96 EHAGEAEKTIY
+96 EHTGKAPKTVY
-107 LINWEDPEK
+107 FINWEKPEK
-116 NNFYIAEEVTVNDN
+116 NNFYIAEEVTVNGN

-139 YINGIAIAVLELKKS
+139 YINGIAVAVMELKKS

-166 TNQREDFIQRFFST
+166 TNQREQFIQRFFST
-180 IQICAAAND
+180 IQICVAAND

-200 TEKYYLEWKED
+200 AEKYYLEWKED
-211 CFTEQLQDKDDLDKF
+211 NFTDQLQDKDDLDKE
-226 IESKCEKQLN
+226 IETACSKQLN
-236 LLEKQCYRIFQK
+236 LLENQCYRIFQK

-263 GKKKVCRYNQFY
+263 GIKKVCRYNQFY

-282 RLLRNQGGIVWHTQG
+282 RLARNQGGIVWHTQG

-306 LSKWI
+306 LTKWI
-311 LENIKGSRVLII
+311 LENITGSRVLII

-335 LFVEGV
+335 IFTGV
-341 KQNIAR
+341 DLQIVR
-347 SKSSDDLLG
+347 SKSSDDLLN
-356 MLDNYD
+356 LLNNYD
-362 ERLMCSLIH
+362 SRLMCSLIH

-391 LKKTMPEGFS
+391 LKKTIPADFS

-437 TGTPLLQVDK
+437 TGTPLLKVDK
-447 EHKTT
+447 EQKTT

-469 SDGVVLDLR
+469 RDGVVLDLR
-478 YEARDV
+478 YEARNV

-504 LMPKAAA
+504 LMPKATA

-518 TLQQLYSSKDRLDK
+518 TLQQLYSSKDRLEK
-532 IAVDIIFDFET
+532 IALDIIFDFET
-543 KPRLCD
+543 KQRLCD

-555 LVAGSIAEACRYYE
+555 LVAGSIVEACRYYE
-569 IFQEKNFKNC
+569 IFQDKNFKNC
-579 ALVSSYKPNR
+579 AIVSSYKPNR
-589 SELRTDFSST
+589 GELRTDFSST

-610 AYLKMLGYNPD
+610 AYLKMLGYDPD
-621 VAVEDEA
+621 VSVEDDD

-633 ETFEEKVKEMFKEEP
+633 EAFEKRVKDMFVDEP

-669 TYLYIDKPMRDHG
+669 TYLYIDKPMHDHG

-709 FGDLK
+709 FGDLRE
-714 DAVNSYTGGA
+714 AVNSYTGGA
-724 LSGYDVEDVSGLLKN
+724 LSGYSEEDISGLLKN
-739 KLEEG
+739 KLDEG

-788 DYAKLRSK
+788 EYAKLRSK
-796 MYKLVSS
+796 MYKIVSS

-815 DYVGYSKEMQEKL
+815 DDVGYSKEQQEKYHRL
-828 DRVVKDYV
+828 VKDYI
-836 DMKDEIGLSSGD
+836 DLKDEIGLSSGD

-863 DNYISAQESEKIGDM
+863 DNYISAQESEKLGDM
-878 ENFTLLAYIKK
+878 ENFTLLSYIKK
-889 KQEEDLKNGDTGSGK
+889 KQEEDLKNGSSDTEK
-904 KHTIAQ
+904 KNSKAQ

-923 KIVERTPIN
+923 KIIEKTPVN
-932 PKYYQKMSELFQS
+932 PKYYQKMSELFQT
-945 LIDERKEEV
+945 LIDERKGEV
-954 ASYKEMLEKYASLV
+954 ASYKEMLEKYANLV
-968 TKVESPEQS
+968 SQIEEPEKN
-977 DCRPDSIRSSKAL
+977 DIHPKTIRSSSAL

-995 NFANDNE
+995 NFTQNE
-1002 DYALK
+1002 EYALA
-1007 LHQAVLTTKQDHFR
+1007 LHQAVLETKQDHFR
-1021 GDLIKERQIKGGIY
+1021 GELIKERQIKGGIY
-1035 KVVCAFEK
+1035 KVVCK
-1043 ELPREGQMKKVEEIY
+1043 YQPDLSREEQMKKVEKIY
-1058 KVVEKQEEY
+1058 LVVEKQEEY